1 MSQVPERAS
10 RKSPSRPLRAL
21 RLRIKAALN
30 VVLFG
35 ILNACVIS
43 PLLLSRNHLLRFNL
57 FEAIGRSRYRGP
69 LISGGDQ
76 VWFVHDSRDRGP
88 GRDLFIRGTQDFAKY
103 ETACQLLRDHDVPPV
118 TTLVDVGA
126 NIGTICI
133 PAVKGGFVDRAIA
146 VEAVPDIARLLHT
159 NIALNGLTSAISVT
173 TAAVSARSGEIIQV
187 MVNGANQGDNR
198 VVVSRLDDPDAAR
211 FIATIPVATTTL
223 DDLLPDGADGVLVW
237 MDIQGHEGIALS
249 GACRTMVKQPPLVLE
264 FCPML
269 MDQAGSYGA
278 LKSAVAGYRGFYDL
292 ANPVALR
299 PISGLDALRTALGQ
313 TGRFTDILLL

>member
-1 MSQVPERAS
+1 MVLQVSERAS
-10 RKSPSRPLRAL
+10 RNSPLRAL

-30 VVLFG
+30 AVLFA

-43 PLLLSRNHLLRFNL
+43 PLLLSRNRLLRFNL
-57 FEAIGRSRYRGP
+57 FEAIARSRYRGP

-76 VWFVHDSRDRGP
+76 AWFVHDSRDRGP
-88 GRDLFIRGTQDFAKY
+88 GRDLFIRGTQDFRKF
-103 ETACQLLRDHDVPPV
+103 ETTFQLLCDHGVPPI

-133 PAVKGGFVDRAIA
+133 PAVKSGLVLRAIA

-159 NIALNGLTSAISVT
+159 NIVLNGLTSAITLV
-173 TAAVSARSGEIIQV
+173 TAAVSARSGEIVEI
-187 MVNGANQGDNR
+187 MVNRANQGDNR
-198 VVVSRLDDPDAAR
+198 VVSDGRGGPDADQ
-211 FIATIPVATTTL
+211 FIATIPVSTTTL
-223 DDLLPDGADGVLVW
+223 DDLLPNGADGVLIW

-249 GACRTMVKQPPLVLE
+249 GACRTMTKRPPLVLE

-269 MDQAGSYGA
+269 MDQSGSYGA

-292 ANPVALR
+292 ADPAALC
-299 PISGLDALRTALGQ
+299 PISGLDKLHATLGQ